1 MAKLVS
7 YATIFE
13 DKVNFNRRDFNR
25 KKNIVKA
32 CDPYGKKNIKSF
44 GMKNLILIRWF
55 LLEFTLLIRQH
66 LCMQNTSKQGK
77 PLIVRILA

>member
-32 CDPYGKKNIKSF
+32 CDPYEQKKYQIFRSEKFDINTLVSF
-44 GMKNLILIRWF
+44 RIYSSD
-55 LLEFTLLIRQH
+55 TAA
-66 LCMQNTSKQGK
+66 
-77 PLIVRILA
+77 PL